1 MPTPRMLHCA
11 GIMSCRG
18 FMALLLFLSCSLP
31 SLAAAR
37 NVVLITLDTTRA
49 DRMGFLGSKLGLT
62 PRLDAF
68 ARESV
73 IFTRAYSQ
81 VPLTTASHATILTGT
96 YPQFHG
102 VNDAGVALAKG
113 VPFAPVLFRAHGYQT
128 AAFVGAVIL
137 DPKAGA
143 APGFDRG
150 FDSYDA
156 GFHDRAP
163 DQSRY
168 DSLERRGDQ
177 VVAHALAWLSKHQS
191 RPFFLWVHLY
201 DPHAPYD
208 PPEPYRSRYPSD
220 PYDGEIAF
228 MDSAVG
234 TLLDGLRTAHAY
246 DNSIIAV
253 MADHGE
259 AMGEHGELGHGV
271 FLYAPTIHVPLL
283 LKVPGEK
290 GKSVQTRVS
299 LVDVLPTLLE
309 SAGIPAPPAIQGK
322 SLIPVIHSTKTESDR
337 NTYAETDYP
346 NRAYGWSSVR
356 AERSGKYLFVE
367 APRRELYDE
376 LADPG
381 EEHDLASSAT
391 AVAGT
396 LQAQLTQFRART
408 SATRA
413 AVKGAI
419 DPNTEQKLRA
429 LGYVSSGSTSSTK
442 TVGGID
448 PKDKI
453 SLANE
458 MTAATLAMED
468 GHAQEAILRLR
479 GVIARDDSFAA
490 AYSVLGSALISEQDY
505 HEAVPVLRKAVE
517 LRPQSVAAHDQLG
530 MALFQVGDLTGSA
543 SEYEK
548 AVAEWP
554 QSAEVHYSL
563 AAVYVRINRVPDAKK
578 QLEKAV
584 ALRPNYYDANL
595 MLGQIYVFQKSPA
608 GGLPYLLKAERI
620 HPDDPKVHQVL
631 AEAYTQLGR
640 KAEAER
646 EKRLAQAGG

>member
-1 MPTPRMLHCA
+1 
-11 GIMSCRG
+11 
-18 FMALLLFLSCSLP
+18 MALLLFLMGSLP
-31 SLAAAR
+31 SLAAPR

-62 PRLDAF
+62 PHLDAF
-68 ARESV
+68 AHESV

-102 VNDAGVALAKG
+102 VNDAGVALAKD
-113 VPFAPVLFRAHGYQT
+113 VPFAPVVFHAHGYRT

-150 FDSYDA
+150 FDTYDA

-177 VVAHALAWLSKHQS
+177 VVARALAWLGKHPG

-208 PPEPYRSRYPSD
+208 PPEPYRSRYSSD
-220 PYDGEIAF
+220 PYAGEIAF

-259 AMGEHGELGHGV
+259 ALGEHGELGHGV

-283 LKVPGEK
+283 LKLPGEK
-290 GKSVQTRVS
+290 SKSVETRVS
-299 LVDVLPTLLE
+299 LVDILPTLLE
-309 SAGIPAPPAIQGK
+309 SASIPLPAAIQGK
-322 SLIPVIHSTKTESDR
+322 SLIPVIRSGKPERDR

-346 NRAYGWSSVR
+346 NRAYGWSSLR

-376 LADPG
+376 VADPG
-381 EEHDLASSAT
+381 EEHDLASSAS

-396 LQAQLTQFRART
+396 LQAQLAQFRAKT
-408 SATRA
+408 SAARA
-413 AVKGAI
+413 VAQGGI
-419 DPNTEQKLRA
+419 DPNAEKKLRA
-429 LGYVSSGSTSSTK
+429 LGYVSSSSASPVK
-442 TVGGID
+442 AVGGID

-468 GHAQEAILRLR
+468 GHTPEAILRLR

-490 AYSVLGSALISEQDY
+490 AYSVLGSALISEQDFR
-505 HEAVPVLRKAVE
+505 EAVPVLRKAVE

-548 AVAEWP
+548 AAAEWP

-578 QLEKAV
+578 QLEKAL

-595 MLGQIYVFQKSPA
+595 MIGQIYLLQKSPA
-608 GGLPYLLKAERI
+608 VALRYLLKAERI
-620 HPDDPKVHQVL
+620 HSDDPKVHQVL
-631 AEAYTQLGR
+631 AETYAQLGR
-640 KAEAER
+640 KADAER
-646 EKRLAQAGG
+646 EKRLAQSGG